1 MASSEQHA
9 DAQTAGMLSGI
20 RVVSFTHFLQGPSAS
35 QLLADLGADV
45 IKIEP
50 HTGAFERSWSAPNRL
65 INGYSPFFA
74 LGNRNVRSMTID
86 LKHPDAAP
94 LVRELLENADVLIES
109 FRPGTLDRL
118 GFGYEDVAA
127 FNPRIVY
134 ASLSGYG
141 SDGPYRDR
149 PGQDVL
155 VQALSGLAGATGGAG
170 APPTPAGASIVDQH
184 AGVLGAFGIL
194 AALHG
199 RERTGR
205 GTLVESNLLN
215 AALDLQ
221 IEPITYALNGWEGA
235 RSEQGV
241 SSMYYTAPYGVFAT
255 SDGHLC
261 ISLTSPAALDAVFSD
276 PWFTAED
283 RDPYDARDD
292 VNARVAEHMSQR
304 SNADWTTHFTAARMW
319 FAPVN
324 SYAEVLEDPQV
335 AFNDSFDQFDDE
347 TAGAVRVLKH
357 PVMYGG
363 SRPGVRSAPPKLGAH
378 TREILADLGHSPE
391 SIDQHYDRK
400 VVS

>member
-1 MASSEQHA
+1 MASSEKDQSA
-9 DAQTAGMLSGI
+9 ASAGMLAGI

-50 HTGAFERSWSAPNRL
+50 HSGAFERSWSAPNRSL
-65 INGYSPFFA
+65 NGYSPFFA
-74 LGNRNVRSMTID
+74 LGNRNVRSMAID
-86 LKHPDAAP
+86 LKHPDAAA
-94 LVRELLENADVLIES
+94 LIRELLENADVLIES

-127 FNPRIVY
+127 FNPGIVY

-199 RERTGR
+199 RARSGR

-221 IEPITYALNGWEGA
+221 IEPITYALNGWSGA
-235 RSEQGV
+235 RSESGV
-241 SSMYYTAPYGVFAT
+241 SSMYYTAPYGVFET

-261 ISLTSPAALDAVFSD
+261 ISLTSPAALSAVFDD
-276 PWFTAED
+276 PWFTAEH
-283 RDPYDARDD
+283 REPYDTRDE
-292 VNARVAEHMSQR
+292 VNARVATHMRTR
-304 SNADWTTHFTAARMW
+304 STHEWTDHFTTARMW

-335 AFNDSFDQFDDE
+335 AFNDSFDEFDDE
-347 TAGAVRVLKH
+347 AAGRVRVLKH

-363 SRPGVRSAPPKLGAH
+363 TRPGVRSTPPALGAH
-378 TREILADLGHSPE
+378 TREILAALGHTAE
-391 SIDQHYDRK
+391 SIDQHFERK